1 MKLNRIILVA
11 TPLVLAGAGSAV
23 VGGYFLARAHH
34 RRMSGRPDLGFI
46 SCNHCHQASLNRLP
60 WAKPRPHHDAP
71 GGIVVSPDGKTLF
84 VALDD
89 IDEVAAA
96 DVASLTVT
104 RRAKVP
110 GGPFGLALDA
120 AGNRLFVACPHQ
132 DRVAVLDTRDLKE
145 QASIAVGIRPTDVAY
160 CQTPAGERLIVP
172 NSGSNDISVLSVSPL
187 SELVRAAGGREPY
200 AVAVSGDGRRVYVA
214 NRMAVHDQMLSPPA
228 SEVTVLD
235 PANGHVLN
243 REQLYS
249 AHLAEGITTVP
260 TRGWMLNSMIRVRNL
275 VPITQ
280 VKDGWVMST
289 GLAVSQ
295 EDGEVTQI
303 PLDEA
308 NAYFSDPSGIVASP
322 DGKRAYVASG
332 GADVVTILDLAR
344 LGEWLT
350 QADAATR
357 SDAILD
363 MTLSYRYVI
372 ARIPT
377 GCNPKHLALSP
388 DGRRLFVAE
397 RLDDRVLVVDTTSL
411 KPVGR
416 IVLGDG
422 GRNDPIRQGERVFTR
437 ARYTFQGQF
446 SCRSCHPDGQVDG
459 LSYDFDGSGIGDS
472 LLDNRSL
479 CGVAGT
485 DPFKWNGKNPTLQ
498 FQDGPRFARVLMRT
512 DPIPSPQLD
521 ELATFLEHLPPT
533 RTIPWSRVGQP
544 LTPAEERGRKLFFA
558 TQRTDGTPIPL
569 ALRCQTCHRPPLFTD
584 RLLRS
589 VGTKAPRDASG
600 MFDTPHLIGI
610 GASAPYLHDGRAK
623 TLEEI
628 WTTYQKDDLHG
639 VSSYWSKEQLND
651 LVEYLK
657 TL

>member
-1 MKLNRIILVA
+1 MKLKRIILIA
-11 TPLVLAGAGSAV
+11 TSLVLASAGATVS
-23 VGGYFLARAHH
+23 GYFGLRIHQ
-34 RRMSGRPDLGFI
+34 RLKSGRPDLGFV
-46 SCNHCHQASLNRLP
+46 SCNHCHRVSLAKLP

-84 VALDD
+84 IALDD
-89 IDEVAAA
+89 RDEIAEA
-96 DVASLTVT
+96 DVTSLTVI

-120 AGNRLFVACPHQ
+120 AGQRLFVACPNQ
-132 DRVAVLDTRDLKE
+132 DRVAVLDTHDLKE
-145 QASIAVGIRPTDVAY
+145 QTCIAVGIRPTDVAY

-172 NSGSNDISVLSVSPL
+172 NSGSDDISVLSVSPL
-187 SELVRAAGGREPY
+187 SELIRTAAGREPY
-200 AVAVSGDGRRVYVA
+200 AVAMSGDGRRVYVA
-214 NRMAVHDQMLSPPA
+214 NRVAVHDQILSPPA

-235 PANGHVLN
+235 PANGHVLD
-243 REQLYS
+243 REKLQS
-249 AHLAEGITTVP
+249 AHLAEGITPVP
-260 TRGWMLNSMIRVRNL
+260 MRGWMLNSMVRVRNL

-289 GLAVSQ
+289 GLAISQ
-295 EDGEVTQI
+295 ENGEVTQI

-308 NAYFSDPSGIVASP
+308 NAFFSDPSGVVASP

-332 GADVVTILDLAR
+332 GADVVTVLDLDR
-344 LGEWLT
+344 LGAWLT
-350 QADAATR
+350 QTDAAAR
-357 SDAILD
+357 GDAIRN
-363 MTLSYRYVI
+363 MALSCRYVVT
-372 ARIPT
+372 RIPT
-377 GCNPKHLALSP
+377 GCNPRHLALSP

-411 KPVGR
+411 KPIGR

-446 SCRSCHPDGQVDG
+446 SCRSCHPDGRVDG

-485 DPFKWNGKNPTLQ
+485 APFKWNGKNPTLQ

-512 DPIPSPQLD
+512 DPIPSAQLD
-521 ELATFLEHLPPT
+521 ELATFIEHLPPT
-533 RTIPWSRVGQP
+533 RTIPWSQVGRP
-544 LTPAEERGRKLFFA
+544 LTPAQERGRKLFFA

-569 ALRCQTCHRPPLFTD
+569 ALQCQTCHRPPLFTD

-600 MFDTPHLIGI
+600 MFDTPHLVGI

-639 VSSYWSKEQLND
+639 ISSYWSKEQLND

>member
-1 MKLNRIILVA
+1 
-11 TPLVLAGAGSAV
+11 
-23 VGGYFLARAHH
+23 
-34 RRMSGRPDLGFI
+34 
-46 SCNHCHQASLNRLP
+46 
-60 WAKPRPHHDAP
+60 
-71 GGIVVSPDGKTLF
+71 
-84 VALDD
+84 
-89 IDEVAAA
+89 
-96 DVASLTVT
+96 VT

-120 AGNRLFVACPHQ
+120 TGQRLFVVCPQQ
-132 DRVAVLDTRDLKE
+132 DRVAVLDTRELKE
-145 QASIAVGIRPTDVAY
+145 LASLAVGIRPTDVAY

-172 NSGSNDISVLSVSPL
+172 NSGSDDISVLSVSPL
-187 SELVRAAGGREPY
+187 RELFRTAGGREPY
-200 AVAVSGDGRRVYVA
+200 ATAVSGDGRRVYVA
-214 NRMAVHDQMLSPPA
+214 NRVAVHGSILSAPS

-235 PANGHVLN
+235 PANGHVLD
-243 REQLYS
+243 RKALQS
-249 AHLAEGITTVP
+249 AHQAEGIATVP
-260 TRGWMLNSMIRVRNL
+260 TRGWTLSSLVRVRNL

-280 VKDGWVMST
+280 VKDGWVMSS
-289 GLAVSQ
+289 GLAIAR

-308 NAYFSDPSGIVASP
+308 NAYFADPSGVAVSP
-322 DGKRAYVASG
+322 DGKRAYVAAG
-332 GADVVTILDLAR
+332 GADVVTVLDLDR
-344 LGEWLT
+344 LAAWLA
-350 QADAATR
+350 QADAAAR
-357 SDAILD
+357 DDAITDLA
-363 MTLSYRYVI
+363 LSSRYVI

-377 GCNPKHLALSP
+377 GCNPRHLALSP

-397 RLDDRVLVVDTTSL
+397 RLDDGVLVVDTAGL
-411 KPVGR
+411 KPIGR

-422 GRNDPIRQGERVFTR
+422 GRDDPIRMGERVFTR

-446 SCRSCHPDGQVDG
+446 SCRSCHPDGRVDG
-459 LSYDFDGSGIGDS
+459 LSYDFDGSGVGDS

-485 DPFKWNGKNPTLQ
+485 APFKWNGKNPTLQ

-512 DPIPSPQLD
+512 DPIPKPQLD

-533 RTIPWSRVGQP
+533 RTLPWSRVGQP
-544 LTPAEERGRKLFFA
+544 LTPAEERGRRLFFA
-558 TQRTDGTPIPL
+558 KQRPDGTPIPF
-569 ALRCQTCHRPPLFTD
+569 ALQCQTCHRPPLFTD

-589 VGTKAPRDASG
+589 VGTKTERDASDR
-600 MFDTPHLIGI
+600 FDTPHLLGI

>member
-1 MKLNRIILVA
+1 MKPERIILVA
-11 TPLVLAGAGSAV
+11 TSLVLAGAGAAL
-23 VGGYFLARAHH
+23 GGYFGLRTHQ
-34 RRMSGRPDLGFI
+34 RLRSGIPALGFV
-46 SCNHCHQASLNRLP
+46 SCTHCHGVSLAKLP

-71 GGIVVSPDGKTLF
+71 GGIAVSPDGKTLF
-84 VALDD
+84 IALDD
-89 IDEVAAA
+89 KDEIAEA

-120 AGNRLFVACPHQ
+120 AGSRLFVACPRE
-132 DRVAVLDTRDLKE
+132 DRVAVIDTRDLTE
-145 QASIAVGIRPTDVAY
+145 LASIAVGIRPTDVAY
-160 CQTPAGERLIVP
+160 CRTPAGERLIVP
-172 NSGSNDISVLSVSPL
+172 NSGSDDISVLSVSPL
-187 SELVRAAGGREPY
+187 NELARTAAGREPY
-200 AVAVSGDGRRVYVA
+200 AVAVSGDSRRVFVA
-214 NRMAVHDQMLSPPA
+214 NRVAVHDQLLSPPA

-235 PANGHVLN
+235 PANGHVLD
-243 REQLYS
+243 RIQLDS
-249 AHLAEGITTVP
+249 AHLAEGITPVP
-260 TRGWMLNSMIRVRNL
+260 ARGWILNSMVRVRNL

-289 GLAVSQ
+289 GLAISQ
-295 EDGEVTQI
+295 ENGAVTQV

-308 NAYFSDPSGIVASP
+308 NAYFSDPSGVVASP

-332 GADVVTILDLAR
+332 GADVVTVLDLDR
-344 LGEWLT
+344 LGAWLT
-350 QADAATR
+350 QADAAAR
-357 SDAILD
+357 SEAIRD
-363 MTLSYRYVI
+363 MALSERYVL

-377 GCNPKHLALSP
+377 GCNPRHLVLSP

-422 GRNDPIRQGERVFTR
+422 GLDDPIRRGERVFTR

-446 SCRSCHPDGQVDG
+446 SCRSCHPDGRVDG
-459 LSYDFDGSGIGDS
+459 LSYDFDGSGIGDG

-485 DPFKWNGKNPTLQ
+485 APFKWNGKNPTLQ

-533 RTIPWSRVGQP
+533 RTIPWSRVGKP

-558 TQRTDGTPIPL
+558 TQRSDGTRIPL
-569 ALRCQTCHRPPLFTD
+569 ALQCQTCHRPPLFTD

-589 VGTKAPRDASG
+589 VGTKAARDQSAL
-600 MFDTPHLIGI
+600 FDTPHLIGI

-623 TLEEI
+623 TLEEL
-628 WTTYQKDDLHG
+628 WTTYQKNDQHG

>member
-1 MKLNRIILVA
+1 MA
-11 TPLVLAGAGSAV
+11 
-23 VGGYFLARAHH
+23 
-34 RRMSGRPDLGFI
+34 
-46 SCNHCHQASLNRLP
+46 
-60 WAKPRPHHDAP
+60 
-71 GGIVVSPDGKTLF
+71 VSPDGKTLF
-84 VALDD
+84 IALDD
-89 IDEVAAA
+89 RDEVAEA
-96 DVASLTVT
+96 DATSLTVT
-104 RRAKVP
+104 RRARVP

-120 AGNRLFVACPHQ
+120 AGHRLFVACPHQ

-145 QASIAVGIRPTDVAY
+145 QASIEVGIRPTDVAY
-160 CQTPAGERLIVP
+160 CQTPSGERLIVT
-172 NSGSNDISVLSVSPL
+172 NSGSDDISVLSVSPL
-187 SELVRAAGGREPY
+187 AELVRQSAGREPY
-200 AVAVSGDGRRVYVA
+200 AVAASSNGQRVYVA
-214 NRMAVHDQMLSPPA
+214 NRMAVHDQLLSPPA

-235 PANGHVLN
+235 PANGRVLD
-243 REQLYS
+243 REQLFS

-260 TRGWMLNSMIRVRNL
+260 ARGWVLNPLVRVRNL

-289 GLAVSQ
+289 GLAIAR

-308 NAYFSDPSGIVASP
+308 NAYFSDPSGVVASP
-322 DGKRAYVASG
+322 DGRRAYVASG
-332 GADVVTILDLAR
+332 GADVVTVLDLDRVAA
-344 LGEWLT
+344 WLA
-350 QADAATR
+350 QADTAAR
-357 SDAILD
+357 GDAIRD
-363 MTLSYRYVI
+363 MALSSRYVVG
-372 ARIPT
+372 RIPT
-377 GCNPKHLALSP
+377 GCNPKHLALSG

-397 RLDDRVLVVDTTSL
+397 RLDDCVLVVDTASL
-411 KPVGR
+411 KPIGR

-437 ARYTFQGQF
+437 AKYTFQSQF
-446 SCRSCHPDGQVDG
+446 ACRSCHPDGHVDG
-459 LSYDFDGSGIGDS
+459 LSYDFDGSGIGDN

-485 DPFKWNGKNPTLQ
+485 GPFKWNGKNPTLQ

-512 DPIPSPQLD
+512 DPIPSAQLD

-533 RTIPWSRVGQP
+533 RTVPWSRVGKP
-544 LTPAEERGRKLFFA
+544 LTVAEERGRKLFYA
-558 TQRTDGTPIPL
+558 TARTDGTPIPV
-569 ALRCQTCHRPPLFTD
+569 ALQCQTCHRPPLFTD

-589 VGTKAPRDASG
+589 VGTQEARDPKG
-600 MFDTPHLIGI
+600 LFDTPHLIGV

-628 WTTYQKDDLHG
+628 WTVYQANDLHG

-657 TL
+657 TI

>member
-1 MKLNRIILVA
+1 L
-11 TPLVLAGAGSAV
+11 
-23 VGGYFLARAHH
+23 
-34 RRMSGRPDLGFI
+34 FI
-46 SCNHCHQASLNRLP
+46 
-60 WAKPRPHHDAP
+60 
-71 GGIVVSPDGKTLF
+71 
-84 VALDD
+84 ALDD
-89 IDEVAAA
+89 RDEIAEA

-120 AGNRLFVACPHQ
+120 AGKRLFVACPHQ

-145 QASIAVGIRPTDVAY
+145 QASIAVGVRPTDVAY
-160 CQTPAGERLIVP
+160 CQTTGGERLIVP
-172 NSGSNDISVLSVSPL
+172 NSGSDDISVLSVSPL
-187 SELVRAAGGREPY
+187 SELVRPAGGREPY
-200 AVAVSGDGRRVYVA
+200 AAAVSGDGRRVYVA

-235 PANGHVLN
+235 PANGHVLD
-243 REQLYS
+243 RKMLHS
-249 AHLAEGITTVP
+249 AHLAEGITEVP
-260 TRGWMLNSMIRVRNL
+260 TRGWMLNSMIRVHNL

-280 VKDGWVMST
+280 VKDGWVMSG
-289 GLAVSQ
+289 GLVISQ
-295 EDGEVTQI
+295 EDGQMTQI

-308 NAYFSDPSGIVASP
+308 NAYFADPSGVVASP

-332 GADVVTILDLAR
+332 GADVVTVLDLDR
-344 LGEWLT
+344 LGAWLA
-350 QADAATR
+350 QADAAAR
-357 SDAILD
+357 SDAIGD
-363 MTLSYRYVI
+363 MALSYRYVV

-377 GCNPKHLALSP
+377 GCNPRHLALSP

-397 RLDDRVLVVDTTSL
+397 RLEDRVLVVDTTSL
-411 KPVGR
+411 KPIGR
-416 IVLGDG
+416 ILLGDG
-422 GRNDPIRQGERVFTR
+422 GLIDPIRRGERVFTR

-446 SCRSCHPDGQVDG
+446 SCRSCHPDGHVDG
-459 LSYDFDGSGIGDS
+459 LSYDFDGSGVGDN

-485 DPFKWNGKNPTLQ
+485 APFKWNGKNPTLQ
-498 FQDGPRFARVLMRT
+498 FQDGPRFARVLMKT

-533 RTIPWSRVGQP
+533 RTIPWSRVGKP
-544 LTPAEERGRKLFFA
+544 LTPAEERGRQLFFA

-589 VGTKAPRDASG
+589 VGTAPTPEFKAG
-600 MFDTPHLIGI
+600 VDTPHLLGI

-623 TLEEI
+623 TLEEL
-628 WTTYQKDDLHG
+628 WTTYQKNDLHG

>member
-1 MKLNRIILVA
+1 
-11 TPLVLAGAGSAV
+11 
-23 VGGYFLARAHH
+23 
-34 RRMSGRPDLGFI
+34 
-46 SCNHCHQASLNRLP
+46 
-60 WAKPRPHHDAP
+60 
-71 GGIVVSPDGKTLF
+71 VVSPDGKTLF
-84 VALDD
+84 IALDD
-89 IDEVAAA
+89 RDEIAEA
-96 DVASLTVT
+96 DVTSLTVI

-120 AGNRLFVACPHQ
+120 AGQRLFVACPNQ
-132 DRVAVLDTRDLKE
+132 DRVAVLDTHDLKE
-145 QASIAVGIRPTDVAY
+145 QTCIAVGIRPTDVAY

-172 NSGSNDISVLSVSPL
+172 NSGSDDISVLSVSPL
-187 SELVRAAGGREPY
+187 SELIRTAAGREPY
-200 AVAVSGDGRRVYVA
+200 AVAMSGDGRRVYVA
-214 NRMAVHDQMLSPPA
+214 NRVAVHDQILSPPA

-235 PANGHVLN
+235 PANGHVLD
-243 REQLYS
+243 REKLQS
-249 AHLAEGITTVP
+249 AHLAEGITPVP
-260 TRGWMLNSMIRVRNL
+260 MRGWMLNSMVRVRNL

-289 GLAVSQ
+289 GLAISQ
-295 EDGEVTQI
+295 ENGEVTQI

-308 NAYFSDPSGIVASP
+308 NAFFSDPSGVVASP

-332 GADVVTILDLAR
+332 GADVVTVLDLDR
-344 LGEWLT
+344 LGAWLT
-350 QADAATR
+350 QTDAAAR
-357 SDAILD
+357 GDAIRN
-363 MTLSYRYVI
+363 MALSCRYVVT
-372 ARIPT
+372 RIPT
-377 GCNPKHLALSP
+377 GCNPRHLALSP

-411 KPVGR
+411 KPIGR

-446 SCRSCHPDGQVDG
+446 SCRSCHPDGRVDG

-485 DPFKWNGKNPTLQ
+485 APFKWNGKNPTLQ

-512 DPIPSPQLD
+512 DPIPSAQLD
-521 ELATFLEHLPPT
+521 ELATFIEHLPPT
-533 RTIPWSRVGQP
+533 RTIPWSQVGRP
-544 LTPAEERGRKLFFA
+544 LTPAQERGRKLFFA

-569 ALRCQTCHRPPLFTD
+569 ALQCQTCHRPPLFTD

-600 MFDTPHLIGI
+600 MFDTPHLVGI

-639 VSSYWSKEQLND
+639 ISSYWSKEQLND

>member
-1 MKLNRIILVA
+1 MKLKRIILVA
-11 TPLVLAGAGSAV
+11 IPLVLAGAGSAV
-23 VGGYFLARAHH
+23 GGYFGLRAHQ
-34 RRMSGRPDLGFI
+34 RRMSGKPDLGFI
-46 SCNHCHQASLNRLP
+46 SCNHCHQSSLARLP

-84 VALDD
+84 IALDD
-89 IDEVAAA
+89 MDEVAEA

-120 AGNRLFVACPHQ
+120 AGKRLFVACPHQ

-145 QASIAVGIRPTDVAY
+145 QASIAVGVRPTDVAY

-172 NSGSNDISVLSVSPL
+172 DSGSDDISVLSVSPL
-187 SELVRAAGGREPY
+187 SELVRTAGGREPY
-200 AVAVSGDGRRVYVA
+200 AVAVSTDGRRVYVA
-214 NRMAVHDQMLSPPA
+214 NRLAVHDQLLSPPT

-235 PANGHVLN
+235 PANGHVLD
-243 REQLYS
+243 REQLHS
-249 AHLAEGITTVP
+249 AHQAEGITAVP
-260 TRGWMLNSMIRVRNL
+260 TREWMLNSLVRVQNL

-289 GLAVSQ
+289 GLAISQ
-295 EDGEVTQI
+295 KNGEVTQI

-308 NAYFSDPSGIVASP
+308 NAYFSDPSGVVASP

-332 GADVVTILDLAR
+332 GADVVTVLDLDW
-344 LGEWLT
+344 LGAWLT
-350 QADAATR
+350 QADAAAR
-357 SDAILD
+357 SDAIRD
-363 MTLSYRYVI
+363 MALSYRYVL

-377 GCNPKHLALSP
+377 GCNPRHLAVSP

-397 RLDDRVLVVDTTSL
+397 RLDDRVLVVDTTNF
-411 KPVGR
+411 KPIGR

-437 ARYTFQGQF
+437 GMYTFQGQF
-446 SCRSCHPDGQVDG
+446 SCRSCHPDGHVDG
-459 LSYDFDGSGIGDS
+459 LSYDFDGSGVGDN

-485 DPFKWNGKNPTLQ
+485 APFKWNGKNPTLQ
-498 FQDGPRFARVLMRT
+498 FQDGPRFARVLMKT
-512 DPIPSPQLD
+512 DPIPLAQLD
-521 ELATFLEHLPPT
+521 ELATFIEHQPPT
-533 RTIPWSRVGQP
+533 RTIPWSRVGKR

-558 TQRTDGTPIPL
+558 MQRTDGTPIPQ
-569 ALRCQTCHRPPLFTD
+569 ALQCQTCHRPPLFTD

-589 VGTKAPRDASG
+589 VGTQDASEPKG
-600 MFDTPHLIGI
+600 IFDTPHLIGI

-628 WTTYQKDDLHG
+628 WTTYQNDDKHG

>member
-1 MKLNRIILVA
+1 
-11 TPLVLAGAGSAV
+11 
-23 VGGYFLARAHH
+23 
-34 RRMSGRPDLGFI
+34 MSGRPDLGFV
-46 SCNHCHQASLNRLP
+46 SCNHCHRVSLDKLP
-60 WAKPRPHHDAP
+60 WKQRRPHHDAP
-71 GGIVVSPDGKTLF
+71 GGIVISPDGKTLF
-84 VALDD
+84 IAMDD
-89 IDEVAAA
+89 VDEVAEA
-96 DVASLTVT
+96 DVTSLTVT

-120 AGNRLFVACPHQ
+120 TGQRLFVACPHQ

-145 QASIAVGIRPTDVAY
+145 QASIAVGVRPTDVAY
-160 CQTPAGERLIVP
+160 CQTPVGERLIVP
-172 NSGSNDISVLSVSPL
+172 NSGSDDISVLSVSPL
-187 SELVRAAGGREPY
+187 RELVRTAGGREPY
-200 AVAVSGDGRRVYVA
+200 AVAVSGDGRHVYVA

-235 PANGHVLN
+235 PANGHVLD
-243 REQLYS
+243 RKMLHS
-249 AHLAEGITTVP
+249 AHLAEGITPVP
-260 TRGWMLNSMIRVRNL
+260 TRGWMLNSLVRVRNL

-289 GLAVSQ
+289 GLAISQ

-308 NAYFSDPSGIVASP
+308 NAYFSDPSGVVASP

-332 GADVVTILDLAR
+332 GADVVTVLDLER
-344 LGEWLT
+344 LGAWLT
-350 QADAATR
+350 QADATAR
-357 SDAILD
+357 SDAIGN
-363 MTLSYRYVI
+363 MALSFRYVV

-377 GCNPKHLALSP
+377 GCNPRHLALSP

-397 RLDDRVLVVDTTSL
+397 RLDDRVLVVDTTNL
-411 KPVGR
+411 KPIGR
-416 IVLGDG
+416 IVLGAG

-446 SCRSCHPDGQVDG
+446 SCRSCHPDGRVDG

-485 DPFKWNGKNPTLQ
+485 APFKWNGKNPTLQ

-512 DPIPSPQLD
+512 DPIPPAQLD
-521 ELATFLEHLPPT
+521 ELATFIEHLPPT

-558 TQRTDGTPIPL
+558 TQRPDGTPIPL

-589 VGTKAPRDASG
+589 VGTKAARDASG
-600 MFDTPHLIGI
+600 RFDTPHLLGI

-623 TLEEI
+623 TLEEL

>member
-1 MKLNRIILVA
+1 
-11 TPLVLAGAGSAV
+11 
-23 VGGYFLARAHH
+23 
-34 RRMSGRPDLGFI
+34 
-46 SCNHCHQASLNRLP
+46 
-60 WAKPRPHHDAP
+60 
-71 GGIVVSPDGKTLF
+71 
-84 VALDD
+84 
-89 IDEVAAA
+89 
-96 DVASLTVT
+96 
-104 RRAKVP
+104 
-110 GGPFGLALDA
+110 
-120 AGNRLFVACPHQ
+120 
-132 DRVAVLDTRDLKE
+132 
-145 QASIAVGIRPTDVAY
+145 
-160 CQTPAGERLIVP
+160 
-172 NSGSNDISVLSVSPL
+172 
-187 SELVRAAGGREPY
+187 
-200 AVAVSGDGRRVYVA
+200 
-214 NRMAVHDQMLSPPA
+214 
-228 SEVTVLD
+228 
-235 PANGHVLN
+235 
-243 REQLYS
+243 
-249 AHLAEGITTVP
+249 
-260 TRGWMLNSMIRVRNL
+260 
-275 VPITQ
+275 
-280 VKDGWVMST
+280 MST
-289 GLAVSQ
+289 GLAISQ
-295 EDGEVTQI
+295 ENGEVTQI

-332 GADVVTILDLAR
+332 GADVVTVLDLDWLSA
-344 LGEWLT
+344 WLT
-350 QADAATR
+350 QADAAAR
-357 SDAILD
+357 SDAIGD
-363 MTLSYRYVI
+363 MALSYRYVI

-377 GCNPKHLALSP
+377 GCNPRHLALST

-411 KPVGR
+411 KPIGR

-446 SCRSCHPDGQVDG
+446 SCRSCHPDGRVDG

-485 DPFKWNGKNPTLQ
+485 APFKWNGKNPTLQ

-512 DPIPSPQLD
+512 DPIPTRQLD
-521 ELATFLEHLPPT
+521 ELATFIEHLPPT
-533 RTIPWSRVGQP
+533 RTIPWSRVGKP

-558 TQRTDGTPIPL
+558 NQQPDGTPIPL

-589 VGTKAPRDASG
+589 VGTKAPRDASR

-623 TLEEI
+623 TLEEL
-628 WTTYQKDDLHG
+628 WTTYQKNDLHG

>member
-1 MKLNRIILVA
+1 MKLKRFTLIA
-11 TPLVLAGAGSAV
+11 APLVLLGAGAS
-23 VGGYFLARAHH
+23 VGGYFGLRTHE
-34 RRMSGRPDLGFI
+34 RLRSGRPDLEFI
-46 SCNHCHQASLNRLP
+46 SCNHCHERSLDTLP

-84 VALDD
+84 IALDD
-89 IDEVAAA
+89 KDEVAEA

-120 AGNRLFVACPHQ
+120 TGKRLFVACRHQ
-132 DRVAVLDTRDLKE
+132 DKVVELDTGDLKE
-145 QASIAVGIRPTDVAY
+145 QASISVGIRPTDVAY
-160 CQTPAGERLIVP
+160 CQTPDGERLVVP
-172 NSGSNDISVLSVSPL
+172 NSGSDDISVLSVSPL
-187 SELVRAAGGREPY
+187 RELIRTAAGREPY
-200 AVAVSGDGRRVYVA
+200 AVAMSSDGRRVCVA
-214 NRMAVHDQMLSPPA
+214 NRMAVHDKLMSPPS
-228 SEVTVLD
+228 SEVTVID
-235 PANGHVLN
+235 PANGHVLD
-243 REQLYS
+243 REQLHS
-249 AHLAEGITTVP
+249 AHLSEGITQVP
-260 TRGWMLNSMIRVRNL
+260 TRGWMINTMVRVRNL

-289 GLAVSQ
+289 GLAIS
-295 EDGEVTQI
+295 EKDGEVTQI

-308 NAYFSDPSGIVASP
+308 NAYFSDPSGVAASP
-322 DGKRAYVASG
+322 DGKRAYVTSG
-332 GADVVTILDLAR
+332 GADVVTVLDLDRVSA
-344 LGEWLT
+344 WLT
-350 QADAATR
+350 QADAAER
-357 SDAILD
+357 SDAIRD
-363 MTLSYRYVI
+363 MALSYRYVI

-377 GCNPKHLALSP
+377 GCNPQHLAISP
-388 DGRRLFVAE
+388 DGLRLFVAE

-411 KPVGR
+411 KPIGR

-422 GRNDPIRQGERVFTR
+422 GLNDPIRQGERVFTR
-437 ARYTFQGQF
+437 AKYTFQGQF
-446 SCRSCHPDGQVDG
+446 ACRSCHPDGHVDG
-459 LSYDFDGSGIGDS
+459 LSYDFDGSGVGDN

-485 DPFKWNGKNPTLQ
+485 APFKWSGKNPTLQ
-498 FQDGPRFARVLMRT
+498 FQCGPRFARVLMRT
-512 DPIPSPQLD
+512 DPIPSARLD
-521 ELATFLEHLPPT
+521 ELATFIEHLPPT

-544 LTPAEERGRKLFFA
+544 LTPVEERGRKLFYT

-569 ALRCQTCHRPPLFTD
+569 ALQCQTCHRPPLFTD

-589 VGTKAPRDASG
+589 VGTQEARDPKG
-600 MFDTPHLIGI
+600 LFDTPHLLGI

-628 WTTYQKDDLHG
+628 WTTYQKNDKHG

>member
-11 TPLVLAGAGSAV
+11 TSVVLAGAGTAT
-23 VGGYFLARAHH
+23 GGYFGVRAHE
-34 RRMSGRPDLGFI
+34 RLRSGRPDLGFI
-46 SCNHCHQASLNRLP
+46 SCNHCHQSSLATLP

-71 GGIVVSPDGKTLF
+71 GAIAVSPDGKTLF
-84 VALDD
+84 IALDD
-89 IDEVAAA
+89 RDEVAEA

-120 AGNRLFVACPHQ
+120 AGQRLFVACPHQ
-132 DRVAVLDTRDLKE
+132 DRVAVLDPRDLKE
-145 QASIAVGIRPTDVAY
+145 QASIEVGVRPTALAY
-160 CQTPAGERLIVP
+160 CQTQSGERLIVS
-172 NSGSNDISVLSVSPL
+172 NSGSDDISVLSVSPL
-187 SELVRAAGGREPY
+187 SELVRQAAGREPY
-200 AVAVSGDGRRVYVA
+200 AVAVSADGRRVYVA
-214 NRMAVHDQMLSPPA
+214 NRMAVHDSLMSPPA
-228 SEVTVLD
+228 SEVTVID
-235 PANGHVLN
+235 PANGHVLD
-243 REQLYS
+243 RERLHS
-249 AHLAEGITTVP
+249 AHLAEGIAPVP
-260 TRGWMLNSMIRVRNL
+260 TRGWMLNSLVRVRNL

-289 GLAVSQ
+289 GMAISQ

-308 NAYFSDPSGIVASP
+308 NAYFPDPSGIVASP

-332 GADVVTILDLAR
+332 GADVVTVLDLDRLAAWLAR
-344 LGEWLT
+344 
-350 QADAATR
+350 ADAAAR
-357 SDAILD
+357 KDAILD
-363 MTLSYRYVI
+363 MALSWRYVT

-377 GCNPKHLALSP
+377 GCNPRHLALSP

-397 RLDDRVLVVDTTSL
+397 RLDDCVLVVDTASL

-437 ARYTFQGQF
+437 AKYTFQGQF
-446 SCRSCHPDGQVDG
+446 SCRSCHPDGHVDG
-459 LSYDFDGSGIGDS
+459 LSYDFDGSGVGDN

-485 DPFKWNGKNPTLQ
+485 EPFKWNGKNPTLQ

-512 DPIPSPQLD
+512 DPIPTPQLD
-521 ELATFLEHLPPT
+521 ELATFLKHLPPT
-533 RTIPWSRVGQP
+533 RTVPWNRVGKP
-544 LTPAEERGRKLFFA
+544 LTVAEERGRKLFFA
-558 TQRTDGTPIPL
+558 TQQTDGTPIPV
-569 ALRCQTCHRPPLFTD
+569 ALQCQTCHRPPLFTD

-589 VGTKAPRDASG
+589 VGTQEARDPKG
-600 MFDTPHLIGI
+600 KFDTPHLVGI

-628 WTTYQKDDLHG
+628 WTTYQKDDKHG

>member
-1 MKLNRIILVA
+1 MKPERIILVA
-11 TPLVLAGAGSAV
+11 TSLMLAGAGAT
-23 VGGYFLARAHH
+23 VGGYFGLRAHQ
-34 RRMSGRPDLGFI
+34 RLRSGIPALGFV
-46 SCNHCHQASLNRLP
+46 SCTHCHGVSLAKLP
-60 WAKPRPHHDAP
+60 WAKPRPPHDAP
-71 GGIVVSPDGKTLF
+71 GGLAVSPDGKTLF
-84 VALDD
+84 IALDD
-89 IDEVAAA
+89 KDEVAEA

-120 AGNRLFVACPHQ
+120 AGSRLFVACPRE
-132 DRVAVLDTRDLKE
+132 DRVAVIDTRDLTE
-145 QASIAVGIRPTDVAY
+145 LASIAVGIRPTDVAY
-160 CQTPAGERLIVP
+160 CQTPDGERLIVP
-172 NSGSNDISVLSVSPL
+172 NSGSEDISILSVSPL
-187 SELVRAAGGREPY
+187 NELARTAAGREPY
-200 AVAVSGDGRRVYVA
+200 AVAVSGDSRRAYVA
-214 NRMAVHDQMLSPPA
+214 NRVAVHDRILSPPA

-235 PANGHVLN
+235 PASGHVLD
-243 REQLYS
+243 RIQLDS
-249 AHLAEGITTVP
+249 AHLAEGITPVP
-260 TRGWMLNSMIRVRNL
+260 ARGWILNSMVRVRNL

-289 GLAVSQ
+289 GLAITQ
-295 EDGEVTQI
+295 ENGGVTQV

-308 NAYFSDPSGIVASP
+308 NAYFS

-332 GADVVTILDLAR
+332 GADVVTVLDLDR
-344 LGEWLT
+344 LGAWLA
-350 QADAATR
+350 QADAASR
-357 SDAILD
+357 SEAIRD
-363 MTLSYRYVI
+363 MALSDRYVL

-377 GCNPKHLALSP
+377 GCDPRHLALSP

-422 GRNDPIRQGERVFTR
+422 GLDDPIRRGERVFTR

-446 SCRSCHPDGQVDG
+446 SCRSCHPDGRVDG
-459 LSYDFDGSGIGDS
+459 LSYDFDGSGIGDG

-485 DPFKWNGKNPTLQ
+485 APFKWNGKNPTLQ

-533 RTIPWSRVGQP
+533 RTIPWSRVGKP
-544 LTPAEERGRKLFFA
+544 LTPAEERGRRLFFA
-558 TQRTDGTPIPL
+558 TRRPDGTPIPL
-569 ALRCQTCHRPPLFTD
+569 ALQCQSCHRPPLYTD

-589 VGTKAPRDASG
+589 VGTKAARDQSAL
-600 MFDTPHLIGI
+600 FDTPHLIGI

-623 TLEEI
+623 TLEEL
-628 WTTYQKDDLHG
+628 WTTYQMDDQHG

-651 LVEYLK
+651 LIEYLK

>member
-1 MKLNRIILVA
+1 MKPERIILVA
-11 TPLVLAGAGSAV
+11 TSLVLAGAGAAA
-23 VGGYFLARAHH
+23 GGYFGLRAHH
-34 RRMSGRPDLGFI
+34 RRMSGRPDLGFV
-46 SCNHCHQASLNRLP
+46 SCNHCHRVSLAKLP
-60 WAKPRPHHDAP
+60 WARPRPHHDAP

-84 VALDD
+84 IALDD
-89 IDEVAAA
+89 VDEVAEA

-120 AGNRLFVACPHQ
+120 AGQRLFVACPRQ
-132 DRVAVLDTRDLKE
+132 DRVAVLDTLDLKE
-145 QASIAVGIRPTDVAY
+145 QASIAVGVRPTDVAY
-160 CQTPAGERLIVP
+160 CQTPAGERLVVP
-172 NSGSNDISVLSVSPL
+172 NSGSDDISVLSVSPL
-187 SELVRAAGGREPY
+187 SELVRTAAGREPY
-200 AVAVSGDGRRVYVA
+200 AVAVSGDGRRVCVA
-214 NRMAVHDQMLSPPA
+214 NRVAVHDQLLSPPA

-235 PANGHVLN
+235 PANGHVLD
-243 REQLYS
+243 RKKLLS
-249 AHLAEGITTVP
+249 AHLAEGITQVP
-260 TRGWMLNSMIRVRNL
+260 TRGWVLNSLVRVRNL

-289 GLAVSQ
+289 GLAISQ
-295 EDGEVTQI
+295 KDGEVTQV

-308 NAYFSDPSGIVASP
+308 NAYFPDPSGIVASA

-332 GADVVTILDLAR
+332 GADVVTVLDLDR
-344 LGEWLT
+344 LGAWLT
-350 QADAATR
+350 QADAAAR
-357 SDAILD
+357 NDAIGD
-363 MTLSYRYVI
+363 MALSYRYVV

-377 GCNPKHLALSP
+377 GCNPRHLALSP

-411 KPVGR
+411 KPIGR

-446 SCRSCHPDGQVDG
+446 SCRSCHPDGRVDG
-459 LSYDFDGSGIGDS
+459 LAYDFDGSGIGDN

-485 DPFKWNGKNPTLQ
+485 APFKWNGKNPTLQ

-512 DPIPSPQLD
+512 DPIPAAQLD
-521 ELATFLEHLPPT
+521 ELATFIEHLPPT

-569 ALRCQTCHRPPLFTD
+569 ALQCQTCHRPPLFTD

-589 VGTKAPRDASG
+589 VGTKAPRDASS
-600 MFDTPHLIGI
+600 MFDTPHLLGI

-623 TLEEI
+623 TLEEL

>member
-1 MKLNRIILVA
+1 
-11 TPLVLAGAGSAV
+11 
-23 VGGYFLARAHH
+23 
-34 RRMSGRPDLGFI
+34 
-46 SCNHCHQASLNRLP
+46 
-60 WAKPRPHHDAP
+60 
-71 GGIVVSPDGKTLF
+71 VVSPDGKTAF
-84 VALDD
+84 IALDD
-89 IDEVAAA
+89 MDEVAEA
-96 DVASLTVT
+96 DLTSLTVT

-110 GGPFGLALDA
+110 GGPFGLALDST
-120 AGNRLFVACPHQ
+120 GQRLFVACPHQ

-145 QASIAVGIRPTDVAY
+145 QASIEVGVRPTAVAY
-160 CQTPAGERLIVP
+160 CQTPSGERLIVP
-172 NSGSNDISVLSVSPL
+172 NSGSDDISVLSVSPL
-187 SELVRAAGGREPY
+187 SELVRQTAGREPY

-214 NRMAVHDQMLSPPA
+214 NRMAVHEALMSPPA

-235 PANGHVLN
+235 PANGRVLG
-243 REQLYS
+243 REQLHS
-249 AHLAEGITTVP
+249 AHLAEGITPVP
-260 TRGWMLNSMIRVRNL
+260 ARGWMLNPLVRVRNL

-289 GLAVSQ
+289 GLAISQ
-295 EDGEVTQI
+295 ENGEVTQI

-308 NAYFSDPSGIVASP
+308 NAYFSDPSGVVASP
-322 DGKRAYVASG
+322 DGKRAYVASA
-332 GADVVTILDLAR
+332 GADVVTVLDLDQLNA
-344 LGEWLT
+344 WLT
-350 QADAATR
+350 QADAAAR
-357 SDAILD
+357 NDAIFD
-363 MTLSYRYVI
+363 MALSCRYVT

-377 GCNPKHLALSP
+377 GCDPKHLTLSP

-397 RLDDRVLVVDTTSL
+397 RLDDCVLVVDTASL

-437 ARYTFQGQF
+437 AKYTFQGQF
-446 SCRSCHPDGQVDG
+446 ACRSCHPDGHVDG
-459 LSYDFDGSGIGDS
+459 LSYDFDGSGVGDN

-485 DPFKWNGKNPTLQ
+485 EPFKWNGKNPTLQ

-512 DPIPSPQLD
+512 DPIPSAQLD
-521 ELATFLEHLPPT
+521 ELATFLKHLPPT
-533 RTIPWSRVGQP
+533 RTIPWSRVGKP
-544 LTPAEERGRKLFFA
+544 LTPAEERGRKLFYA
-558 TQRTDGTPIPL
+558 TQQTDGTLIPA
-569 ALRCQTCHRPPLFTD
+569 ALQCQTCHRPPLFTD

-589 VGTKAPRDASG
+589 VGTAPTPEFKAG
-600 MFDTPHLIGI
+600 VDTPHLLGI

-628 WTTYQKDDLHG
+628 WTTYQKDDQHG
-639 VSSYWSKEQLND
+639 VSSYWTKDQLND

>member
-1 MKLNRIILVA
+1 MKLKRIILIA
-11 TPLVLAGAGSAV
+11 TSLVLASAGATVS
-23 VGGYFLARAHH
+23 GYFGLRIHQ
-34 RRMSGRPDLGFI
+34 RLKSGRPDLGFV
-46 SCNHCHQASLNRLP
+46 SCNHCHRVSLAKLP

-84 VALDD
+84 IALDD
-89 IDEVAAA
+89 RDEIAEA
-96 DVASLTVT
+96 DVTSLTVI

-120 AGNRLFVACPHQ
+120 AGQRLFVACPNQ
-132 DRVAVLDTRDLKE
+132 DRVAVLDTHDLKE
-145 QASIAVGIRPTDVAY
+145 QTCIAVGIRPTDVAY

-172 NSGSNDISVLSVSPL
+172 NSGSDDISVLSVSPL
-187 SELVRAAGGREPY
+187 SELIRTAAGREPY
-200 AVAVSGDGRRVYVA
+200 AVAMSGDGRRVYVA
-214 NRMAVHDQMLSPPA
+214 NRVAVHDQMLSPPA

-235 PANGHVLN
+235 PANGHVLD
-243 REQLYS
+243 REKLQS
-249 AHLAEGITTVP
+249 AHLAEGITPVP
-260 TRGWMLNSMIRVRNL
+260 MRGWMLNSMVRVRNL

-289 GLAVSQ
+289 GLAISQ
-295 EDGEVTQI
+295 ENGEVTQI

-308 NAYFSDPSGIVASP
+308 NAFFSDPSGVVASP

-332 GADVVTILDLAR
+332 GADVVTVLDLDR
-344 LGEWLT
+344 LGAWLT
-350 QADAATR
+350 QTDAAAR
-357 SDAILD
+357 GDAIRN
-363 MTLSYRYVI
+363 MALSCRYVVT
-372 ARIPT
+372 RIPT
-377 GCNPKHLALSP
+377 GCNPRHLALSP

-411 KPVGR
+411 KPIGR

-446 SCRSCHPDGQVDG
+446 SCRSCHPDGRVDG

-485 DPFKWNGKNPTLQ
+485 APFKWNGKNPTLQ

-512 DPIPSPQLD
+512 DPIPSAQLD
-521 ELATFLEHLPPT
+521 ELATFLKHLPPT
-533 RTIPWSRVGQP
+533 RTLPWSRVGKP
-544 LTPAEERGRKLFFA
+544 LTPAEEHGRKLFYA
-558 TQRTDGTPIPL
+558 TKQTDGTPIPV
-569 ALRCQTCHRPPLFTD
+569 ALQCQTCHRPPLFTD

-589 VGTKAPRDASG
+589 VGTAPTPEFKAG
-600 MFDTPHLIGI
+600 VDTPHLIGI

-628 WTTYQKDDLHG
+628 WTTYQIDDKHG

>member
-1 MKLNRIILVA
+1 
-11 TPLVLAGAGSAV
+11 
-23 VGGYFLARAHH
+23 
-34 RRMSGRPDLGFI
+34 
-46 SCNHCHQASLNRLP
+46 
-60 WAKPRPHHDAP
+60 
-71 GGIVVSPDGKTLF
+71 
-84 VALDD
+84 
-89 IDEVAAA
+89 
-96 DVASLTVT
+96 
-104 RRAKVP
+104 
-110 GGPFGLALDA
+110 
-120 AGNRLFVACPHQ
+120 
-132 DRVAVLDTRDLKE
+132 
-145 QASIAVGIRPTDVAY
+145 
-160 CQTPAGERLIVP
+160 
-172 NSGSNDISVLSVSPL
+172 
-187 SELVRAAGGREPY
+187 
-200 AVAVSGDGRRVYVA
+200 
-214 NRMAVHDQMLSPPA
+214 MA
-228 SEVTVLD
+228 
-235 PANGHVLN
+235 
-243 REQLYS
+243 
-249 AHLAEGITTVP
+249 
-260 TRGWMLNSMIRVRNL
+260 
-275 VPITQ
+275 
-280 VKDGWVMST
+280 
-289 GLAVSQ
+289 
-295 EDGEVTQI
+295 
-303 PLDEA
+303 
-308 NAYFSDPSGIVASP
+308 
-322 DGKRAYVASG
+322 
-332 GADVVTILDLAR
+332 
-344 LGEWLT
+344 
-350 QADAATR
+350 
-357 SDAILD
+357 
-363 MTLSYRYVI
+363 LSYRYVI

-397 RLDDRVLVVDTTSL
+397 RLDDQVLVVNTTNL
-411 KPVGR
+411 KPIGR

-422 GRNDPIRQGERVFTR
+422 GRDDPIRQGERVFTR
-437 ARYTFQGQF
+437 AKYTFQSQF

-512 DPIPSPQLD
+512 DPIPKAQLD

-544 LTPAEERGRKLFFA
+544 LTPAEQRGRKLFLA
-558 TQRTDGTPIPL
+558 TQRPDGTPIPL
-569 ALRCQTCHRPPLFTD
+569 TLRCQTCHRPPIFTD

-623 TLEEI
+623 TLEEL

>member
-1 MKLNRIILVA
+1 MKLKRIIRIA
-11 TPLVLAGAGSAV
+11 TSLVLAGAGVA
-23 VGGYFLARAHH
+23 VGGHFGLRAHQ
-34 RRMSGRPDLGFI
+34 RRMSGRPDLGFV
-46 SCNHCHQASLNRLP
+46 SCNHCHGVSLAKLP
-60 WAKPRPHHDAP
+60 WAQPRPHHDAP

-84 VALDD
+84 IALDD
-89 IDEVAAA
+89 VDEVAEA
-96 DVASLTVT
+96 DVTSLTVT

-120 AGNRLFVACPHQ
+120 AGKRLFVACPHQ
-132 DRVAVLDTRDLKE
+132 DRVAVLDTQDLKE

-160 CQTPAGERLIVP
+160 CQTQDGERLIVP
-172 NSGSNDISVLSVSPL
+172 NSGSDDISVLSVSPL
-187 SELVRAAGGREPY
+187 SELVRSAAGREPY

-214 NRMAVHDQMLSPPA
+214 NRVAVHDQMLSPPA

-235 PANGHVLN
+235 PANGHALD
-243 REQLYS
+243 REQLHS
-249 AHLAEGITTVP
+249 AHLAEGITKVP
-260 TRGWMLNSMIRVRNL
+260 MRGWMLNSLVRVRNL

-289 GLAVSQ
+289 GLAISQ

-308 NAYFSDPSGIVASP
+308 NAYFSDPSGVVASP

-332 GADVVTILDLAR
+332 GADVVTVLDLDR
-344 LGEWLT
+344 LGAWLT
-350 QADAATR
+350 QTDAAAR
-357 SDAILD
+357 SDAIGD
-363 MTLSYRYVI
+363 MALSYRYVI

-377 GCNPKHLALSP
+377 GCNPRHLALSA

-397 RLDDRVLVVDTTSL
+397 RLDDRVLVVDTNSL
-411 KPVGR
+411 KPIGR

-422 GRNDPIRQGERVFTR
+422 GRKDPIRQGERVFTR

-446 SCRSCHPDGQVDG
+446 SCRSCHPDGRVDG
-459 LSYDFDGSGIGDS
+459 LAYDFDGSGIGDN

-485 DPFKWNGKNPTLQ
+485 APFKWNGKNPTLQ
-498 FQDGPRFARVLMRT
+498 FQCGPRFARVLMRT
-512 DPIPSPQLD
+512 DPIPAAQLD
-521 ELATFLEHLPPT
+521 ELATFIEHLPPT
-533 RTIPWSRVGQP
+533 RTIPWNRVGKP

-569 ALRCQTCHRPPLFTD
+569 ALQCQTCHRPPLFTD

-623 TLEEI
+623 TLEEL